1 MFEIL
6 KIFFVYIVSLNLSAF
21 LGVGL
26 LALFFQF
33 KKKSLRNAGAKWSN
47 YVQRIWSKRNSS
59 ALISFSYIIA
69 LSILAILNYT
79 FAFNQSIAYTITL
92 LIAGIFHLSYKYQ
105 LNKSNLTNRF
115 K

>member
-33 KKKSLRNAGAKWSN
+33 KKRSLRNAQAKWSS
-47 YVQRIWSKRNSS
+47 YLQRIGPKGMVWRLYLSYMISLS
-59 ALISFSYIIA
+59 A
-69 LSILAILNYT
+69 LAILNYT

>member
-6 KIFFVYIVSLNLSAF
+6 KIFFVYIVSLNLCFFRCWPFSS
-21 LGVGL
+21 
-26 LALFFQF
+26 FFQF
-33 KKKSLRNAGAKWSN
+33 KKRSLRNAQAKWSN
-47 YVQRIWSKRNSS
+47 YLQRIGPKGMVRR
-59 ALISFSYIIA
+59 LYLSYMIA
-69 LSILAILNYT
+69 LSALAILNYT

>member
-6 KIFFVYIVSLNLSAF
+6 KILFVYIVSLNLSAF
-21 LGVGL
+21 LGVCL

-33 KKKSLRNAGAKWSN
+33 KKRSLRNAQAKWSN
-47 YVQRIWSKRNSS
+47 YLQRIGPKGMVRR
-59 ALISFSYIIA
+59 LYLSYMIA
-69 LSILAILNYT
+69 LSALAILT

>member
-33 KKKSLRNAGAKWSN
+33 KKRSLRNAQAKWSS
-47 YVQRIWSKRNSS
+47 YLQRIGPKGMVRR
-59 ALISFSYIIA
+59 LYLSYMIA
-69 LSILAILNYT
+69 LSALAILNYI

-105 LNKSNLTNRF
+105 LNKSNLTNQF

>member
-33 KKKSLRNAGAKWSN
+33 KKRSLRNAQAKWSS
-47 YVQRIWSKRNSS
+47 YLQRIGPKGMVRRLYLSDM
-59 ALISFSYIIA
+59 LA
-69 LSILAILNYT
+69 LSALAILNYI